1 MILSCT
7 ATFLSLTCKIK
18 LVLTYL
24 EKIMQKILN
33 VALDNRS
40 YPITIGENLL
50 SQFEHF
56 KLHSGQR
63 VLVVTNDTIAPI
75 YLQHLLDMLEA
86 HGVKTDSVIV
96 PDGEQYKTME
106 TWNQILTAL
115 LANNHT
121 RSSILVA
128 LGGGV
133 IGDVAGFAASAYQRG
148 IKFIQ
153 VPTTLLS
160 QVDSSV
166 GGKTAIN
173 HPLGKNMIGAFYQ
186 PQSVVID
193 INCLKTLPQREL
205 SAGLAEVIK
214 YGIIMD
220 SAFFNWLETHIDD
233 LLNLDVD
240 ALSYCIY
247 RCCELK
253 AQVVAADETEQDMRA
268 ILNLGHTYGHAIEA
282 ELGYGNWL
290 HGEAVSVGMLMAAQ
304 TAKLLGLLADK
315 DIERIK
321 NLLIK
326 AKLPVKRPEQM
337 TIESYIPHM
346 LRDKKVISGKLRLVI
361 PTKIGQVEVM
371 DGIEKSVV
379 LESINNS

>member
-186 PQSVVID
+186 PQSVIID

-304 TAKLLGLLADK
+304 TAKLLGLLANK

-337 TIESYIPHM
+337 AIESYIPHM

>member
-7 ATFLSLTCKIK
+7 ATFLSLTCNNK
-18 LVLTYL
+18 LALTCL
-24 EKIMQKILN
+24 GIIMQKILN
-33 VALDNRS
+33 VALAKRS

-50 SQFEHF
+50 TQFKHF
-56 KLHSGQR
+56 KLQPGQR
-63 VLVVTNDTIAPI
+63 VLIATNDTIAPL
-75 YLQHLLDMLEA
+75 YLQTLIHMLEDN
-86 HGVKTDSVIV
+86 GIKTDSVIL

-106 TWNQILTAL
+106 TWNKILTAL

-121 RSSILVA
+121 RNSRLIA

-193 INCLKTLPQREL
+193 LNCLKTLPQREL

-220 SAFFNWLETHIDD
+220 ADFFNWLELHIDQ
-233 LLNLDVD
+233 LLKLDVE

-282 ELGYGNWL
+282 KLGYGNWL

-304 TAKLLGLLADK
+304 TAKLLGKFTTADI
-315 DIERIK
+315 DRIK
-321 NLLIK
+321 TLLIR
-326 AKLPVKRPEQM
+326 AKLPVTRPSQM
-337 TIESYIPHM
+337 TSDAYIPHM
-346 LRDKKVISGKLRLVI
+346 LRDKKVLSGKLRLVI
-361 PTKIGQVEVM
+361 PTQIGQVEVL
-371 DGIEKSVV
+371 DGIDKNIV
-379 LESINNS
+379 LESIERT